1 MDRTVLTRADFP
13 EIDRKQWLSLVSKS
27 LGGEA
32 GVAALSHE
40 TDDGISVAP
49 LYDRAEDAQALTR
62 VRPSVPWTI
71 IQRIDDPD
79 EARANAQARED
90 LEQGAT
96 GLSLIFAGA
105 PNAFG
110 YGLPAG
116 PQALEAVLADIALRD
131 VRLRIDVHP
140 QSRASID
147 WVAQLLQG
155 RRADPEKL
163 SLSFGV
169 DPASLFAGTGR
180 LRMSIDAL
188 EASMPQ
194 SLAGFF
200 AMALPG
206 VLLEADGRVF
216 HNAGATEAQEL
227 GIMLSS
233 AVSHLRMF
241 EQARQPLVYAAPHIG
256 FATSVDQNQ
265 FLSMAKIRAVRKLW
279 ARMLETCSIDP
290 SPVTVHAET
299 SYRMMARLDPET
311 NILRST
317 IAAFAAAA
325 GGADSIAVLPH
336 TIAHGLPDGFA
347 RRLAR
352 NTQLLLSGESHLD
365 FVADPAAGSGA
376 IEALTASLCE
386 KAWEEFRRI
395 EAEGGVLRSLAAGH
409 IQKRIAEARI
419 RRHAKYADGTRAI
432 VGTTVYR
439 AENERPINILR
450 AGRQPMPEDGAVS
463 CEQLSAIRIDEM
475 LVPAGD

>member
-13 EIDRKQWLSLVSKS
+13 KVDREQWLSLVSKS
-27 LGGEA
+27 LGDEA
-32 GVAALSHE
+32 GMAALSHE

-49 LYDRAEDAQALTR
+49 LYDRAEGAQALPR
-62 VRPSVPWTI
+62 VQPSVPWTI

-79 EARANAQARED
+79 EARANVQARED

-110 YGLPAG
+110 YGLPSG
-116 PQALEAVLADIALRD
+116 PQALEAVLADIPLRD

-147 WVAQLLQG
+147 WVAHLLQG
-155 RRADPEKL
+155 RRVDPQKL
-163 SLSFGV
+163 SLSFGI

-200 AMALPG
+200 ALALPG

-279 ARMLETCSIDP
+279 ARMLETCSIEP
-290 SPVTVHAET
+290 SPVTIHAET
-299 SYRMMARLDPET
+299 SYRMMTRRDPET

-336 TIAHGLPDGFA
+336 TITHGLPDGFA

-376 IEALTASLCE
+376 IESLTAGLCE

-395 EAEGGVLRSLAAGH
+395 ESEGGVLRSLANGH
-409 IQKRIAEARI
+409 IQKRVMQARA
-419 RRHAKYADGTRAI
+419 RRQVKYADGARAI

-439 AENERPINILR
+439 TEKERPINILK
-450 AGRQPMPEDGAVS
+450 ASRQPMPDDGAVS
-463 CEQLSAIRIDEM
+463 CEKLSAVRIDEA
-475 LVPAGD
+475 LASAGD